1 MQTLYKL
8 TLSLRKSDRV
18 NWEKSTHFYKFFKI
32 KLPKIIKPCETWNQ
46 TMCSFTFLMPKTS
59 SLLDFSS
66 GSLPSISFQKCF
78 RTFFTSTS
86 LTLAHF
92 VRALSSHSCYEKS
105 ASWIFLAA
113 HYFRTPLL
121 KPNGFSRCVNHSP
134 WRTSFGLCPHIRAT
148 KNPLLF
154 FNA

>member
-1 MQTLYKL
+1 
-8 TLSLRKSDRV
+8 
-18 NWEKSTHFYKFFKI
+18 
-32 KLPKIIKPCETWNQ
+32 
-46 TMCSFTFLMPKTS
+46 MPKTS

-86 LTLAHF
+86 LTLAHS
-92 VRALSSHSCYEKS
+92 VRALPSHSCYEKS

-113 HYFRTPLL
+113 HYFRTSLL

-134 WRTSFGLCPHIRAT
+134 WRTSFGLCPYIRAT
-148 KNPLLF
+148 KNPLTSQSQNLKIRSF
-154 FNA
+154 HSRFSYVSRYTDL